1 MTVRY
6 LSVCSGIEAA
16 SVAWHHLGWTP
27 VAFSEV
33 DPFPCAVLQHHYPDV
48 PNWGDMRKWRE
59 WPDEKIDLLVG
70 GTPCQ
75 SFSVAGLRKGL
86 DDPRG
91 GLMLDYVNIARRYR
105 PRWVVWENVPGVLTS
120 NGGRD
125 FGTLL
130 GALGDLGYQLAY
142 RVLDA
147 QWIRT
152 QQFPH
157 AVPQR
162 RRRVFVVGYLGE
174 RNRAAEV
181 LFVGESV
188 RRDTTPSRRTV
199 QNPASGPGESTPSGG
214 REGGD
219 GEGDPDPGRPVAVSE
234 VAGTLAC
241 NTGPNG
247 HDAGNFACNQA
258 VDAGHL
264 VPTVFVK
271 STCPH
276 SSDEAPT
283 FLQTNV
289 AYTLT
294 AWDEHRVP
302 PKHMA
307 VDIRNG
313 VITGE
318 VTQTLQSHHRSASL
332 NSQPA
337 VLQSEVVE
345 AVAVQDVRG
354 IEKRQNGRG
363 WNDDGSSYTVDTHA
377 TQGVAFTC
385 SSQANSYAWEREVN
399 PTITAQVPSDTS
411 NIQTGVRIDLLVRRL
426 LPSEAESLQGFP
438 LGYTEVPHKG
448 KPPSDN
454 LRYKALGNSMAVNCM
469 AWLGQRI
476 RAAE

>member
-1 MTVRY
+1 M
-6 LSVCSGIEAA
+6 
-16 SVAWHHLGWTP
+16 
-27 VAFSEV
+27 
-33 DPFPCAVLQHHYPDV
+33 
-48 PNWGDMRKWRE
+48 
-59 WPDEKIDLLVG
+59 
-70 GTPCQ
+70 
-75 SFSVAGLRKGL
+75 
-86 DDPRG
+86 
-91 GLMLDYVNIARRYR
+91 
-105 PRWVVWENVPGVLTS
+105 
-120 NGGRD
+120 
-125 FGTLL
+125 
-130 GALGDLGYQLAY
+130 
-142 RVLDA
+142 
-147 QWIRT
+147 
-152 QQFPH
+152 
-157 AVPQR
+157 
-162 RRRVFVVGYLGE
+162 
-174 RNRAAEV
+174 
-181 LFVGESV
+181 
-188 RRDTTPSRRTV
+188 
-199 QNPASGPGESTPSGG
+199 
-214 REGGD
+214 
-219 GEGDPDPGRPVAVSE
+219 
-234 VAGTLAC
+234 
-241 NTGPNG
+241 
-247 HDAGNFACNQA
+247 
-258 VDAGHL
+258 
-264 VPTVFVK
+264 PTVFVK
-271 STCPH
+271 STCP
-276 SSDEAPT
+276 
-283 FLQTNV
+283 
-289 AYTLT
+289 
-294 AWDEHRVP
+294 HRVP

-399 PTITAQVPSDTS
+399 HTITAQVPSDTS

>member
-1 MTVRY
+1 MKKIKDCKTNQVY
-6 LSVCSGIEAA
+6 NIEVEEDNSYVAEGI
-16 SVAWHHLGWTP
+16 VVH
-27 VAFSEV
+27 
-33 DPFPCAVLQHHYPDV
+33 
-48 PNWGDMRKWRE
+48 N
-59 WPDEKIDLLVG
+59 
-70 GTPCQ
+70 CQ

-130 GALGDLGYQLAY
+130 GALGDVGYQLAY

-199 QNPASGPGESTPSGG
+199 QNPASGPGESPPSGG

-283 FLQTNV
+283 FLQTDV

-337 VLQSEVVE
+337 VLQAEVVE

-354 IEKRQNGRG
+354 MEKRQNGRG

-377 TQGVAFTC
+377 TQGVAYAFTC
-385 SSQANSYAWEREVN
+385 SAQANSYAWEREVN

-438 LGYTEVPHKG
+438 PGYTEVPHKG

-476 RAAE
+476 RSAE